1 MKKLIFSLCILLLIS
16 TSIISYFSISFNY
29 KSNISEK
36 EHNMGQIM
44 LLRENNHN
52 NPILIIKND

>member
-1 MKKLIFSLCILLLIS
+1 MKKIIFSLCILLLIS
-16 TSIISYFSISFNY
+16 TSIISYFSINTNF
-29 KSNISEK
+29 KKNISNK
-36 EHNMGQIM
+36 EDNMGQIM